1 MYSVSSAVATGQ
13 ITPNDAAEIS
23 KVVAVTVRAF
33 ETAEF
38 ANRRDLVKELTLEEL
53 ELIAVGV
60 TPPRLLTI
68 GRRRFHGHARDEAI
82 GYRGQ
87 VKEGRT

>member
-1 MYSVSSAVATGQ
+1 MTFPLPPINTAWDAADVMSSVMSAVATGQ
-13 ITPNDAAEIS
+13 ITPNDAAEVS

-38 ANRRDLVKELTLEEL
+38 ANKRDLVKQLTLEEL
-53 ELIAVGV
+53 ELIAVGG

-68 GRRRFHGHARDEAI
+68 GPR
-82 GYRGQ
+82 
-87 VKEGRT
+87 